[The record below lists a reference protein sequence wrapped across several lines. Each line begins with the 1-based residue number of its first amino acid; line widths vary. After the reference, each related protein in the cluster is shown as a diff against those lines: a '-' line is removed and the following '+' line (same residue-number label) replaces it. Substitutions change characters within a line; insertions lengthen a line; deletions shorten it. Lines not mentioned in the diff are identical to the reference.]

1 MGFDSTP
8 RANRL
13 HIGIFGKR
21 NVHSRFSVCKDR
33 RV

>member
-1 MGFDSTP
+1 MGLSDTP

-21 NVHSRFSVCKDR
+21 NSGKSTLLMR
-33 RV
+33 